1 MKRDDIKKI
10 LGEGATEEQVTN
22 LLNSFHS
29 AEKSKNDEIAT
40 LKNQMAQYSDYDAIK
55 KQLDDINK
63 ANMTEQEKLE
73 EQKRETERNLLESRR
88 IVNTAKAKEILAS
101 EEIDEEIIASLV
113 TDNLD
118 TTIAKA
124 TKMKQ
129 TLSALRDSVEKKT
142 KEDLTNAN
150 IDPNLSN
157 VDPNKD
163 DTPMTF
169 EKFSNLSIAEQN
181 KWADEHPEEFENL

>member
-1 MKRDDIKKI
+1 MTRDEAKKI

-29 AEKSKNDEIAT
+29 AEKSKNDEIAN
-40 LKNQMAQYSDYDAIK
+40 LKNQISQFSDYDAIK

-129 TLSALRDSVEKKT
+129 TLSALRDSVAKKT

-163 DTPMTF
+163 DAPMTF
-169 EKFSNLSIAEQN
+169 EKFSNLPVAEQN
-181 KWADEHPEEFENL
+181 KWAEEHPEEFENL

>member
-1 MKRDDIKKI
+1 MTRDEAKKI

-22 LLNSFHS
+22 LLNSFHN
-29 AEKSKNDEIAT
+29 AEKSKNDEIAN

-73 EQKRETERNLLESRR
+73 EKKRETENNLRESRI
-88 IVNTAKAKEILAS
+88 IVNKAKAKEILAG
-101 EEIDEEIIASLV
+101 EEIDEEIISSLV

-118 TTIAKA
+118 ATIAKA

-129 TLSALRDSVEKKT
+129 TLTALRDSVTKKT

-157 VDPNKD
+157 VNPNKD
-163 DTPMTF
+163 DAPMTF
-169 EKFSNLSIAEQN
+169 EKFSNLSIAEQE
-181 KWADEHPEEFENL
+181 KWMEANPGELDNL